1 MQPAVRETLPSD
13 RDPQNLREAEAP
25 APEISVIVPCFN
37 EEGNVELLL
46 EELADALQGIGVSHE
61 ILLVD
66 DASTD
71 GTARRVREAM
81 PRYPALRL
89 IQHRLNCGES
99 AAILSGCAC
108 ARGAILVTLDADLQ
122 DDPADLPMMIR
133 ELEGCDCVAGVRRER
148 KDSFAR
154 IASSR
159 VANWF
164 RDLMLGDGIHDAGC
178 TFRAFRRPLLECV
191 VPFRGLHRF
200 APTIWRWQGFRV
212 KEVAIH
218 HRPRH
223 AGVSKY
229 GTLNRLWV
237 GLDDIFGMR
246 WFHRRFVPPGRCVG
260 PSADE
265 QRRGK

>member
-1 MQPAVRETLPSD
+1 
-13 RDPQNLREAEAP
+13 
-25 APEISVIVPCFN
+25 VIVPCFN
-37 EEGNVELLL
+37 EEGNVEPLLL
-46 EELADALQGIGVSHE
+46 ELEEALKKIGIPHE
-61 ILLVD
+61 ILFVD

-71 GTARRVREAM
+71 ATAQRIREAM
-81 PRYPALRL
+81 AGHPSLRL

-99 AAILSGCAC
+99 AAILSGCAA
-108 ARGAILVTLDADLQ
+108 ARGGILITLDADLQ
-122 DDPADLPMMIR
+122 DDPADIPMMIR
-133 ELEGCDCVAGVRRER
+133 ELEDCDCVAGVRRER
-148 KDSFAR
+148 QDSRAR
-154 IASSR
+154 IAASR
-159 VANWF
+159 LANWF

-178 TFRAFRRPLLECV
+178 TFRVFRRPLLECV

-229 GTLNRLWV
+229 GTLSRLWV

-246 WFHRRFVPPGRCVG
+246 WFRRRFVPPGRCAG
-260 PSADE
+260 GTPGE
-265 QRRGK
+265 RERGK